1 MWTLRHADWNLK
13 VVREATTGEARR
25 NLEVAN
31 LTDGVL
37 IAGLLSAAD
46 ASDLGTWE
54 SVPA

>member
-13 VVREATTGEARR
+13 VVREAPTGEARR
-25 NLEVAN
+25 NLEVAI

-37 IAGLLSAAD
+37 IAGLLSAAA